1 MIFQKESIEAI
12 LAGRKTMT
20 RRLVKEGEFL
30 HEIYLCGKDITSVIK
45 DLKNRNKKGNIV
57 SRYKWQVGRKYAVC
71 VEGKQVWY
79 CPKCK
84 KIVNQNENNWNYSKR
99 IDLFKPIQMPFNYCG
114 GEVSFKFPSGKC
126 KYNPCGGKLE
136 RLFVEVT
143 GIRKEKLLDIT
154 EEDAK
159 REGFRHTCEI
169 ICDDDK
175 INLYT
180 RQNFIDAFCK
190 IYGIGFRED
199 GVPNQN
205 PYTWVIS
212 FKVV

>member
-20 RRLVKEGEFL
+20 RRLVKEGEGFSGD
-30 HEIYLCGKDITSVIK
+30 EKRI
-45 DLKNRNKKGNIV
+45 LKVFKINSNKNKSIL
-57 SRYKWQVGRKYAVC
+57 KWQVGRKYAVC

-79 CPKCK
+79 CPKCLSYS
-84 KIVNQNENNWNYSKR
+84 NEKR
-99 IDLFKPIQMPFNYCG
+99 KEICEFGFRH
-114 GEVSFKFPSGKC
+114 FRFP
-126 KYNPCGGKLE
+126 
-136 RLFVEVT
+136 LFVEVT

>member
-71 VEGKQVWY
+71 PGRGKPQVWTDG
-79 CPKCK
+79 KDFVSFIDNNEKLTISFK
-84 KIVNQNENNWNYSKR
+84 K
-99 IDLFKPIQMPFNYCG
+99 LGFKP
-114 GEVSFKFPSGKC
+114 
-126 KYNPCGGKLE
+126 
-136 RLFVEVT
+136 LFVEVT
-143 GIRKEKLLDIT
+143 GIRKEKLLYLT

-159 REGFRHTCEI
+159 REGFLTKAHFIETFY
-169 ICDDDK
+169 K
-175 INLYT
+175 INKIKYKTLVDEKLSKFLN
-180 RQNFIDAFCK
+180 QPESFIAK
-190 IYGIGFRED
+190 K
-199 GVPNQN
+199 N
-205 PYTWVIS
+205 PEVWVIS

>member
-20 RRLVKEGEFL
+20 RRLVKEGE
-30 HEIYLCGKDITSVIK
+30 YLKTGEFAYNGWYDYE
-45 DLKNRNKKGNIV
+45 KNNEKELIRVVKNKRV
-57 SRYKWQVGRKYAVC
+57 KWQVGRKYAVC
-71 VEGKQVWY
+71 PGRGKSQRWY
-79 CPKCK
+79 CPDCKFNIINGKEMYDKFKGVQCKCGTMM
-84 KIVNQNENNWNYSKR
+84 
-99 IDLFKPIQMPFNYCG
+99 KP
-114 GEVSFKFPSGKC
+114 
-126 KYNPCGGKLE
+126 
-136 RLFVEVT
+136 LFVEVT